1 MILFAVMG
9 VIAFCTYG
17 IDKYRAKHDKWR
29 IPEKTLMLLALLG
42 GAIGA
47 FLGMKAF
54 HHKTQHTK
62 FRLII
67 PLLALI
73 QLAAVFWLL
82 GWIG

>member
-1 MILFAVMG
+1 MG
-9 VIAFCTYG
+9 IIAFCTCG

-29 IPEKTLMLLALLG
+29 IPEKTLLLLALLG

-62 FRLII
+62 FGLII
-67 PLLALI
+67 PLLALL

-82 GWIG
+82 GWKGK

>member
-1 MILFAVMG
+1 MG
-9 VIAFCTYG
+9 IIAFCTYG

-54 HHKTQHTK
+54 HHKT
-62 FRLII
+62 
-67 PLLALI
+67 
-73 QLAAVFWLL
+73 
-82 GWIG
+82 